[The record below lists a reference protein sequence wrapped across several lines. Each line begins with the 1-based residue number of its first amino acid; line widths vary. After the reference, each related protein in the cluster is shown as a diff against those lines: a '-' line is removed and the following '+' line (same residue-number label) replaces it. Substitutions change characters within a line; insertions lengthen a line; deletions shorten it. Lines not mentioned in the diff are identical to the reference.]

1 VWVETLQP
9 MGNARPGP
17 RLVGASQRLWNVSVS
32 RSGNRSGGVLPR
44 WRLRSVAPRS
54 QAVPQGQGLPAQDFN
69 PGRGRGRAER
79 GRSAHPA
86 LNFPRAIVNSPRSI
100 VSSPWSIANFP
111 WSGLNFPW
119 PIVNSAWSIAS
130 SPWSIASS
138 PWSIASSPWSIASSP
153 WSIASSPWSIA
164 NFPWSIVNS
173 AWSGRNSAW
182 GNLDSSWAGRNSAW
196 GDLDSDWGGRNSAW
210 GDLDSDWGGLNPDWG
225 KLNPAWG
232 IVDPDQ
238 GRFDLQ
244 RARFEIQVRGL
255 PHPGI
260 NPWATRRC
268 PCRGIP
274 TIPPPGGP
282 GVAPPCGRRHVASGF
297 NPYLY
302 THPGAVC
309 CRPFGAGVFPSL

>member
-1 VWVETLQP
+1 MWVETLQP

-130 SPWSIASS
+130 SPWSIA
-138 PWSIASSPWSIASSP
+138 
-153 WSIASSPWSIA
+153 

-182 GNLDSSWAGRNSAW
+182 GNLDSSWA
-196 GDLDSDWGGRNSAW
+196 GRNSAW